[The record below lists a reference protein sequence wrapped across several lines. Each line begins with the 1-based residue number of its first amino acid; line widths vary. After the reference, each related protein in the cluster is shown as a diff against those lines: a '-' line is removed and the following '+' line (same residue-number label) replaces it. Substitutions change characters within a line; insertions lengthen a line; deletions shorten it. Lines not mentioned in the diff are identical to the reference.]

1 MRRPSSTWRSE
12 RRRAGLVAIAA
23 LTCSLSS
30 PAAAATHWCLPGL
43 FEGGARLQP
52 LVAPEVFWLPP
63 LLRQHV
69 LCRHARD
76 RPREQRVVVIGSS
89 GSFGFPLPADQSAPA
104 ELDRLL
110 VAHGLRARAFNL
122 GFVNT
127 YQLRDALI
135 ARAALRYDPAVI
147 VYPLTSAE
155 FTHVAPAIHDALVEF
170 FVDNSGTVEAL
181 ASDPIPGLGE
191 PIALYNFWLDQ
202 IPRTSLATSHLREL
216 GALTRAMVRAGGEAA
231 IRLLTGRFD
240 QRPLPPLRTPAGY
253 DCAATLTKEKG
264 DEAWASW
271 NVLEYLEELRRT
283 RGIDVVLAHWP
294 VNHLPNGACYNQRTS
309 TARLTE
315 FLDWLRA
322 ESAARGFE
330 YVDLHDLLP
339 SDEFFDSVHLT
350 AEGNRRVGAALAPVV
365 EKVLRRRVS
374 E

>member
-1 MRRPSSTWRSE
+1 MHHPSCTWRSE
-12 RRRAGLVAIAA
+12 RRRARLIAIAA

-52 LVAPEVFWLPP
+52 LVAPQVFWLPP
-63 LLRQHV
+63 LLRQHT

-89 GSFGFPLPADQSAPA
+89 GSYGFPLPADQSAPA

-110 VAHGLRARAFNL
+110 IARGLPARAFNL

-135 ARAALRYDPAVI
+135 AGAALPYDPAVI
-147 VYPLTSAE
+147 VYPLTVAE
-155 FTHVAPAIHDALVEF
+155 FTHVAPAINDALVEF
-170 FVDNSGTVEAL
+170 FVDNSGTLEAL
-181 ASDPIPGLGE
+181 ASDPLPGLGE
-191 PIALYNFWLDQ
+191 PIDLYNFWLDQ
-202 IPRTSLATSHLREL
+202 IPWRSLATSHLRQL
-216 GALTRAMVRAGGEAA
+216 GALTRAMVRASGEDA

-240 QRPLPPLRTPAGY
+240 APPRPRLQVPAGY
-253 DCAATLTKEKG
+253 DCAARLAKEKG
-264 DEAWASW
+264 EVAWASW
-271 NVLEYLEELRRT
+271 NVLDYLDELRRT
-283 RGIDVVLAHWP
+283 RGIDVVVAHWP
-294 VNHLPNGACYNQRTS
+294 VNHEPDGACYNARIS

-315 FLDWLRA
+315 FLDWIRA
-322 ESAARGFE
+322 ETAARGFE

-339 SDEFFDSVHLT
+339 PDEFLDTLHLT

-374 E
+374 D